1 MKKPDSR
8 PGPRDGPPLDP
19 PGSPFTEPQDAEHT
33 RHRTATQLRKTID
46 DFLEHLRY
54 VGRQDWNEF
63 RQEELVLAQNRY
75 DWLTEDLW
83 RLVLENKHP
92 QHCECDICF
101 RLRIAEDR

>member
-1 MKKPDSR
+1 
-8 PGPRDGPPLDP
+8 LDP
-19 PGSPFTEPQDAEHT
+19 PGSPFTEPQNGEHT
-33 RHRTATQLRKTID
+33 RHRAATQLRKTID

-54 VGRQDWNEF
+54 VGRENWNEF

-75 DWLTEDLW
+75 DWLTGELW

-92 QHCECDICF
+92 QHCECSICF